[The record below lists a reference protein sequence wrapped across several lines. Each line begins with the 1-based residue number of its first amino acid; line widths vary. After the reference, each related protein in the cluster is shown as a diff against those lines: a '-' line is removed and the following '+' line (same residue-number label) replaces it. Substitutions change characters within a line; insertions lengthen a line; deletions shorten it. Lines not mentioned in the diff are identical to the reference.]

1 MRKYIYIIL
10 ASIALLCSGCSSDY
24 ETVQEKY
31 ADSYQAHLD
40 KDKVVNIY
48 VEFETRYEDFDVF
61 IFDTATGE
69 SIYHSK
75 ENFKFNFDAK
85 YKGRYIFD
93 FTHSGKAKDDEPY
106 TWIHIKNTT
115 DNHLIEEYEYE
126 GCLVGYN
133 NSFLAW

>member
-10 ASIALLCSGCSSDY
+10 ASIALLCSGCSY
-24 ETVQEKY
+24 QTPQEEY
-31 ADSYQAHLD
+31 AEYYQAYKD
-40 KDKVVNIY
+40 KDKIVNIY

-61 IFDTATGE
+61 IFDAATGQ

-115 DNHLIEEYEYE
+115 DNH
-126 GCLVGYN
+126 
-133 NSFLAW
+133 